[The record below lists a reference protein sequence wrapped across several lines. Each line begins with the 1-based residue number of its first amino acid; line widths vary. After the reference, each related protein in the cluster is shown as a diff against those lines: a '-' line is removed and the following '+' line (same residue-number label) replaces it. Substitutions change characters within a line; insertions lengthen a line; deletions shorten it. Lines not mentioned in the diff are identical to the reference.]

1 MKREKLQQKMRA
13 SAALHSVALFL
24 LMTYVCAEEDL
35 YSILGLGDRTPDEV
49 TEKDVKAQFR
59 ILSKKYHP
67 DQGGGAAAREMYEK
81 VSRAHDVLS
90 NKQKRKMYDISGE
103 DGLKL
108 LERSVTEG
116 NRGGDPFGG
125 LFGGLFGGGGGG
137 QQFKGQTAQMEVEVP
152 LSQAYNG
159 AVQSLTITKQKL
171 CRKCKGTGAAS
182 PKDFAVCKHCK
193 GQGSVVQKVQIAPG
207 FVQQMQQQCPHCNGK
222 GKEIKK
228 KCPTCNGNRVTRGES
243 RIQLNV
249 EKGIKDGHKVT
260 FEMEADQAPDMIPG
274 DVVIVVRTKD
284 NDTFKRKG
292 DVDLAMTVKLS
303 LREALLGFHKTVVHM
318 DGRSIEL
325 SRKGITPFGTVE
337 RIAGEGM
344 PHFGNPTKSGD
355 LYATYEFVLPTDL
368 SEHQKENLDEIL
380 L

>member
-1 MKREKLQQKMRA
+1 MQ
-13 SAALHSVALFL
+13 VALCCIALML
-24 LMTYVCAEEDL
+24 LSLVSAEEDL
-35 YSILGLGDRTPDEV
+35 YAVLGLGDRAPEEV

-59 ILSKKYHP
+59 VLSKKYHP

-81 VSRAHDVLS
+81 ISRAHDVLS
-90 NKQKRKMYDISGE
+90 NSQKRKMYDISGE

-108 LERSVTEG
+108 LERSVAEG

-125 LFGGLFGGGGGG
+125 MFGGLFGGGGG
-137 QQFKGQTAQMEVEVP
+137 QQFKGQSAQMEVVVP

-159 AVQSLTITKQKL
+159 DVQSLTVTKQKI

-193 GQGSVVQKVQIAPG
+193 GQGTVVQKIQIAPG

-228 KCPTCNGNRVTRGES
+228 KCPSCNGNRVTRGES

-249 EKGIKDGHKVT
+249 EKGVKDGHKVT
-260 FEMEADQAPDMIPG
+260 FEMEADQSPDMIPG
-274 DVVIVVRTKD
+274 DVVIVIRTKD

-292 DVDLAMTVKLS
+292 DVDLAMTVTLS
-303 LREALLGFHKTVVHM
+303 LREALLGFKRSVAHM
-318 DGRSIEL
+318 DGRLIAL
-325 SRKGITPFGTVE
+325 SRKGITPFGTTEKIV
-337 RIAGEGM
+337 GEGM
-344 PHFGNPTKSGD
+344 PHYGNANRKGD
-355 LYATYEFVLPTDL
+355 LYVTYEFVLPTGL

-380 L
+380 